1 MTVCVDTAHD
11 VQSSAPMPRT
21 MRCPECHSEVPSESH
36 FCPGCGANL
45 DGETTGKG
53 SIPRKPPSSSSAS
66 TEGRFPIGGVLGE
79 RFRILGL
86 LGGGGMGEVY
96 RAHDLKLEQQVALKF
111 LPQTAA
117 DNVGLRERLRG
128 EVRIARQISHR
139 NVCRVYDLGE
149 IEGAPY
155 ISMEYVDG
163 EDLGSLL
170 RRIGRLPGDKAIEFA
185 RRICAGVAAAHERGV
200 LHRDL
205 KPANVMIDGRGQVFI
220 MDFGLAAV
228 AETIAG
234 GDIRSGTPA
243 YMAPEQRDGREVT
256 VRSDIYSLGMVLGEM
271 FTGQRPSENG
281 TLTATTK
288 DLDPAVE
295 KIIQRCLDANPARR
309 PSSAL
314 DVSRALPGGDP
325 LAEALAAGETPSP
338 EMVAASEDTGALSI
352 RSAVACLVFIVA
364 AIIGLIISSA
374 WTNTTL
380 KIPFP
385 DSPEVMAKKAR
396 EIAQRAGY
404 TDPPADTEYAVSNR
418 GGLQAWARK
427 NFKGAEYDAFVR
439 NPRTSLRIFAYR
451 QSPRDLATL
460 DGTSIVTLDDPPPVV
475 SGMISMILDPE
486 GRLVNF
492 RAVSPQQIDKTV
504 SRLLDWKPMFE
515 AAGLDPAQ
523 WTAAAPEWL
532 PLGGFDEQAAWT
544 GTFPDASSVPMRIEA
559 ASWKGRPVL
568 FEIRGPWQIPT
579 RDTRP
584 SRTAGQRFQQF
595 AILAIF
601 AMALIVAATLA
612 AMNYRH
618 GRIDPHG
625 AFRLGA
631 FTFGSGLTG
640 QLLLLHHVDFPGEIT
655 KLSEIIASC
664 LYMGGVMVVLYMAL
678 EPFVRRRWPQSLI
691 SWTRLLN
698 GAMKDPLVGGH
709 MLIGAA
715 LGVGYRLLF
724 AVQVLVLDDSP
735 LPALSARRVIAQAG
749 IALATESLGIA
760 LGILFFLFLARA
772 IVHKEWLAGV
782 IVVLFCMGAL
792 APGSTSPLFMAV
804 FVAVQFGAAVV
815 ILLRF
820 GVLPAAMAI
829 FVDDVLEVAPLTT
842 DFSSWYTGALFI
854 SLAIV
859 LAITLWSFRAT
870 LGSRKLLTGEFLERS

>member
-1 MTVCVDTAHD
+1 
-11 VQSSAPMPRT
+11 
-21 MRCPECHSEVPSESH
+21 
-36 FCPGCGANL
+36 
-45 DGETTGKG
+45 
-53 SIPRKPPSSSSAS
+53 
-66 TEGRFPIGGVLGE
+66 VLGE

-185 RRICAGVAAAHERGV
+185 RRLCAGVAAAHERGV

-205 KPANVMIDGRGQVFI
+205 KPANVMIDGRGQVLI

-271 FTGQRPSENG
+271 FTGQRPAENG

-295 KIIQRCLDANPARR
+295 KIIQRCLDPNPARR
-309 PSSAL
+309 PASAL

-364 AIIGLIISSA
+364 AIVGLIATSA
-374 WTNTTL
+374 WVNPVR
-380 KIPFP
+380 KVPFP
-385 DSPEVMAKKAR
+385 ISPEVMANKAR

-404 TDPPADTEYAVSNR
+404 TDPSADSEYTIGGR
-418 GGLQAWARK
+418 GGLKAWARK
-427 NFKGAEYDAFVR
+427 NFKSAEYDAFLK
-439 NPRTSLRIFAYR
+439 NPRTAWPDFVYR

-460 DGTSIVTLDDPPPVV
+460 DAAAPVSGDDPPPVV
-475 SGMISMILDPE
+475 SGMITLALDAE
-486 GRLVNF
+486 GRLINF
-492 RAVSPQQIDKTV
+492 RAVSPQIDKAA
-504 SRLLDWKPMFE
+504 SRPVDWKPMFE

-523 WTAAAPEWL
+523 WTPTTPEWL
-532 PLGGFDEQAAWT
+532 PLGSFDERAAWT
-544 GTFPDASSVPMRIEA
+544 GTFPHAPTVPMHIDA

-568 FEIRGPWQIPT
+568 FEINGPWNIPT
-579 RDTRP
+579 RDTPP
-584 SRTAGQRFQQF
+584 SRTAAQRFGQF
-595 AILAIF
+595 AILAIL
-601 AMALIVAATLA
+601 ATVLIVAATLA
-612 AMNYRH
+612 WMNYRH
-618 GRIDPHG
+618 GRIDPQG

-631 FTFGSGLTG
+631 FAFGSGLIG
-640 QLLLLHHVDFPGEIT
+640 FLLSLHHVSFPGEIT
-655 KLSEIIASC
+655 KLSGIIASG
-664 LYMGGVMVVLYMAL
+664 LYMGGVLVVLYMAL

-698 GAMKDPLVGGH
+698 GAVKDPLVGGH

-724 AVQVLVLDDSP
+724 AFRGFVMDDSP
-735 LPALSARRVIAQAG
+735 LPALSVRRALGQAG
-749 IALATESLGIA
+749 IGLASGSFGVA
-760 LGILFFLFLARA
+760 LGLLFFLFLVRA
-772 IVHKEWLAGV
+772 IVRKEWLAA
-782 IVVLFCMGAL
+782 IIAVLFCVVVI
-792 APGSTSPLFMAV
+792 APAQGSPSLLFTAV
-804 FVAVQFGAAVV
+804 FIAVQFGAAVV

-820 GVLPAAMAI
+820 GVLPMAVAVFI
-829 FVDDVLEVAPLTT
+829 SDALERAPLTT
-842 DFSSWYTGALFI
+842 DFSSWYAGSMFV

-870 LGSRKLLTGEFLERS
+870 LGSRKLLTGDFLEK